1 MEGGMKKIEGWRTFT
16 VTLIG
21 ILALVVG
28 LKLTR
33 EEHRKDVFVFFSG
46 ALVGLASAY
55 AAKSVGS
62 KAVGGEGLVGGWK
75 NLVTASKP
83 GEPPAGGTP

>member
-1 MEGGMKKIEGWRTFT
+1 VKKIEGWRTFI

-28 LKLTR
+28 LKLVTG
-33 EEHRKDVFVFFSG
+33 EHRKDVFVFFSG

-55 AAKSVGS
+55 AAKSVGTA
-62 KAVGGEGLVGGWK
+62 AVSGDGLKGGIA
-75 NLVTASKP
+75 NLLTNKKP
-83 GEPPAGGTP
+83 GDPP

>member
-1 MEGGMKKIEGWRTFT
+1 MKRIEGWRTFV
-16 VTLIG
+16 VTLVG

-28 LKLTR
+28 LKLVSGD
-33 EEHRKDVFVFFSG
+33 HRKDVFVFFSG

-62 KAVGGEGLVGGWK
+62 KAVSGDGLKGGIE
-75 NLVTASKP
+75 NLLTAKKP
-83 GEPPAGGTP
+83 GEGGTP